1 MTARQSGS
9 GDRPQRPTTSEG
21 EALAYWRGVLNGSRF
36 TPVPS
41 WRTEVPP
48 PKDRIAER
56 RTVLPAGKS
65 AALLALAAR
74 VDVRLETLLLA
85 ACARVIAAVT
95 GEPAVV
101 TGYVPPLT
109 PDTDTAPLPC
119 PVDVGDG
126 TWQELLGAAA
136 VAQTATERHR
146 SGTLDLARAELGRK
160 DALFDTVV
168 VAGRL
173 PDVVDLAPD
182 TVLAAG
188 LVRRGDRLE
197 LALNYRLHA
206 FDADVAGR
214 VAGYLISALE
224 ELGTRPE
231 SAQDQWNPVS
241 AAEAAYQR
249 EALAGPRRELP
260 DRRFHEL
267 FEEQARLRPDDV
279 AAVFEDSSLTYRELN
294 QRANRVAHALR
305 RRGLRDEDVVAV
317 VTERDL
323 EWLTSVLAV
332 FKAGGVYLPVEPQF
346 PVDRI
351 TAMLTRGDCRQVLT
365 QRGVSAGL
373 TEASAGLGEVRVDVV
388 ADVLAEA
395 RDDEDLADPGLP
407 VAADQLA
414 YIYFTSGST
423 GQPKGAMCEHEGF
436 LNHLL
441 AKIEDLGVEAGTVV
455 SQTAPQC
462 FDISLWQLVAGLAMG
477 GRTVVVAQ
485 RDVLD
490 VARFVTL
497 LAEREVEVAQLV
509 PSYLEVVLEHL
520 RRHPRAL
527 PRLRC
532 VSVTGEA
539 LKKELTERWFAAL
552 PDIALVNA
560 YGLTETSDD
569 TNHEV
574 LRRAPEGASV
584 PLGRPVRNVRV
595 LVVDER
601 LRPVPL
607 GAPGELVFSGVCV
620 GRGYINDEERTEAAY
635 LPDPDHPGG
644 RLYRSG
650 DFGRWLPDGRVE
662 FLGRRDAQV
671 KIRGF
676 RIEIGEV
683 ENQLARVDGVRDA
696 AVVVVGAEGVRRLEG
711 CYAAAEPL
719 PDDELRAALARS
731 LPEYML
737 PGRFHH
743 FDALPLTPNGKI
755 DRKLLARQA
764 ETAPEAAADSPEA
777 AAESPRTPTEHR
789 LAALWAKALKVP
801 VESIGRATHFFD
813 AGGSSIALLRVVIAL
828 DNAVTAQELAKA
840 PVLSDAADLLD
851 LKSHQAA

>member
-1 MTARQSGS
+1 M
-9 GDRPQRPTTSEG
+9 P
-21 EALAYWRGVLNGSRF
+21 
-36 TPVPS
+36 
-41 WRTEVPP
+41 
-48 PKDRIAER
+48 
-56 RTVLPAGKS
+56 
-65 AALLALAAR
+65 
-74 VDVRLETLLLA
+74 
-85 ACARVIAAVT
+85 
-95 GEPAVV
+95 
-101 TGYVPPLT
+101 
-109 PDTDTAPLPC
+109 
-119 PVDVGDG
+119 
-126 TWQELLGAAA
+126 
-136 VAQTATERHR
+136 
-146 SGTLDLARAELGRK
+146 LDLIRTELGRTEP
-160 DALFDTVV
+160 LFDTVV

-173 PDVVDLAPD
+173 PDAADLAPD
-182 TVLAAG
+182 TVLAVG
-188 LVRRGDRLE
+188 LAQRHDRLE
-197 LALNYRLHA
+197 LALNYRIQAL
-206 FDADVAGR
+206 DADAAGR
-214 VAGYLISALE
+214 IAGYLLSALE

-231 SAQDQWNPVS
+231 TAQDQWNPVT
-241 AAEAAYQR
+241 AAEATYQL
-249 EALAGPRRELP
+249 EGLAGPRHELP
-260 DRRFHEL
+260 DRRFHQL

-279 AAVFEDSSLTYRELN
+279 AAVFEDRHLTYRELN
-294 QRANRVAHALR
+294 RRANRVARALR
-305 RRGLRDEDVVAV
+305 LRGLRDEDVVAV

-323 EWLTSVLAV
+323 EWLTAVLAV

-346 PVDRI
+346 PADRI
-351 TAMLTRGDCRQVLT
+351 SAMLTRSDCRQVLT

-373 TEASAGLGEVRVDVV
+373 DTALAQPGEVIRVDVLADLL
-388 ADVLAEA
+388 ADVDSGDGSANSEA
-395 RDDEDLADPGLP
+395 DSDADPESAFDENLGLP

-441 AKIEDLGVEAGTVV
+441 AKIEDLGVETGTVV
-455 SQTAPQC
+455 AQTAPQC
-462 FDISLWQLVAGLAMG
+462 FDISLWQLVASLAVG
-477 GRTVVVAQ
+477 GRTLIVGQ

-497 LAEREVEVAQLV
+497 IAEREVEVTQLV
-509 PSYLEVVLEHL
+509 PSYLEVVLDHL
-520 RRHPRAL
+520 RRHPRPL

-539 LKKELTERWFAAL
+539 LKKELTERWFATL
-552 PDIALVNA
+552 PDIMLVNA

-574 LRRAPEGASV
+574 LRRAPAGASV

-595 LVVDER
+595 SVVDER

-620 GRGYINDEERTEAAY
+620 GRGYINDAERTRAAY
-635 LPDPDHPGG
+635 LPDPDRPGG

-650 DFGRWLPDGRVE
+650 DFGRWLPDGRLE

-696 AVVVVGAEGVRRLEG
+696 AVVVVGADGARRLAG
-711 CYAAAEPL
+711 FYAAAEPI
-719 PDDELRAALARS
+719 PDEELRAALARS

-743 FDALPLTPNGKI
+743 LETLPLTPNGKI
-755 DRKLLARQA
+755 DRKLLAQRA
-764 ETAPEAAADSPEA
+764 ETGPEDAVASPDA
-777 AAESPRTPTEHR
+777 SSKSLRTPTEHR
-789 LAALWAKALKVP
+789 LAELWAKALKVP

-828 DNAVTAQELAKA
+828 DSAVTAQELAKT
-840 PVLSDAADLLD
+840 PVLSEAADLLD